1 MEPVDK
7 KASISEVAVEPING
21 QVDTLQVQSLAAENF
36 SVDAML
42 DLSEIT
48 RAIQKSSAHNIHE
61 LNAGF
66 SKLEQILRNKVNL
79 GRDRSPSSN
88 SPKNDSKRHKNDTK
102 NKLNVKNDDFGAE
115 KQQFQEGK
123 KTQAK
128 PIDSKMTNERVSLS
142 EEGKPKLSHLKPQNA
157 NERSLEITE
166 IPLHQQ
172 PEPARRES
180 NNAKPGNDNAS
191 EKPVAREAGISN
203 FSPDDLSQFKKGS
216 DGKLRHSSGR
226 FASKAERKKFEAAST
241 GSKTNN
247 EDARADEKQQTSL
260 LSSVSKSVAKI
271 AAFSAIGSLAS
282 PNSSAGTVA
291 GVAMGGSYFL
301 AAQEMMQMMAD
312 VKERF
317 AENDINSFAD
327 LKAAAKNKVVG
338 AKEKV
343 SGAGSAMVEMVRGTP
358 MIAAT
363 ATKQASKKASE
374 AKSGLS
380 VIKTRITEPLLA
392 LKTKLKPLP
401 SKTDYESL
409 SVLKARNAGAEQ
421 EHVETIRAL
430 GEIKDAIDMK
440 LTNAGGGRGLLG
452 DVFDAFGDRDKRG
465 RRKGKG
471 RTRGRTGRPSMARG
485 GKFSR
490 MPAGA
495 GAFFG
500 EAGTM
505 AKPGL
510 SAGGGMLKAGGSALR
525 MGGAALS
532 KLALP
537 LTVAMAAFDG
547 VSGYLDHDA
556 QAKAFGLKEGQ
567 EATFGQKMSMATG
580 NILSFGG
587 LSELIGISAEDI
599 AQGVYKLGGG
609 EIPSSAKEVMP
620 KQTQAQ
626 EAHKTQGTP
635 QEKPVEDPGAA
646 DFGANNLESN
656 QPAPGQLGRGRNAP
670 PVLKVIEDESSA
682 KSPENGK
689 LRLQNSSIATSS
701 VTPADMNISPISV
714 PDIEQIV
721 AYSSHQEQMKGKE
734 KRDEAPVVIADPEVA
749 KLLRSIDKKLD
760 KNNSKTTPR
769 GHRAASNPQGPSVP
783 NDFSDTRLRRE
794 ANDL

>member
-1 MEPVDK
+1 
-7 KASISEVAVEPING
+7 
-21 QVDTLQVQSLAAENF
+21 
-36 SVDAML
+36 
-42 DLSEIT
+42 
-48 RAIQKSSAHNIHE
+48 
-61 LNAGF
+61 
-66 SKLEQILRNKVNL
+66 
-79 GRDRSPSSN
+79 
-88 SPKNDSKRHKNDTK
+88 
-102 NKLNVKNDDFGAE
+102 
-115 KQQFQEGK
+115 
-123 KTQAK
+123 
-128 PIDSKMTNERVSLS
+128 
-142 EEGKPKLSHLKPQNA
+142 
-157 NERSLEITE
+157 
-166 IPLHQQ
+166 
-172 PEPARRES
+172 
-180 NNAKPGNDNAS
+180 
-191 EKPVAREAGISN
+191 
-203 FSPDDLSQFKKGS
+203 
-216 DGKLRHSSGR
+216 
-226 FASKAERKKFEAAST
+226 
-241 GSKTNN
+241 
-247 EDARADEKQQTSL
+247 
-260 LSSVSKSVAKI
+260 
-271 AAFSAIGSLAS
+271 
-282 PNSSAGTVA
+282 
-291 GVAMGGSYFL
+291 
-301 AAQEMMQMMAD
+301 
-312 VKERF
+312 
-317 AENDINSFAD
+317 
-327 LKAAAKNKVVG
+327 
-338 AKEKV
+338 
-343 SGAGSAMVEMVRGTP
+343 
-358 MIAAT
+358 
-363 ATKQASKKASE
+363 
-374 AKSGLS
+374 
-380 VIKTRITEPLLA
+380 LA

-452 DVFDAFGDRDKRG
+452 DAFDAFGDRDKHG

-471 RTRGRTGRPSMARG
+471 RTRGRTGRPSMAMG